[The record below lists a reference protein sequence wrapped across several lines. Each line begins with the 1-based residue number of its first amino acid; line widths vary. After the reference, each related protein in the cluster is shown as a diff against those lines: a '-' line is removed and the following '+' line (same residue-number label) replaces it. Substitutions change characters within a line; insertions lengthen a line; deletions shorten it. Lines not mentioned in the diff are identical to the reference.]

1 MYAIY
6 NMIDRTYYG
15 SKDTQIKVY
24 KTKTNALKQLK
35 RFMRNNTFCVV
46 ELIIM
51 NGAYWTVDEKATG
64 GCVPPYESCKEF

>member
-6 NMIDRTYYG
+6 NMIDQTYYG

-24 KTKTNALKQLK
+24 KTKINALKQLK
-35 RFMRNNTFCVV
+35 RFMRKNTFCVV

-51 NGAYWTVDEKATG
+51 NGSYWTVDEETTKAIDH
-64 GCVPPYESCKEF
+64 K

>member
-6 NMIDRTYYG
+6 NMIDQTYYG

-35 RFMRNNTFCVV
+35 HFMRKNTFCVV
-46 ELIIM
+46 ELIIT
-51 NGAYWTVDEKATG
+51 NCSYFTIGEEPTKAIDH
-64 GCVPPYESCKEF
+64 K